1 MRRQTRAGAVLA
13 AVLIGTVGASACSS
27 STTASPSTATAPPPT
42 TSPPP
47 AKAPPAAAG
56 SVTTACRLT
65 PTEDLIER
73 DITPR
78 IPPSAI
84 LIGNVNLVL
93 CKPTVD
99 TIQQTTPSGP
109 GYCTQIAR
117 SADNPGYNPDA
128 TPAAPLRKIIAQYGS
143 AC

>member
-1 MRRQTRAGAVLA
+1 MRQIRAGAVLA

-27 STTASPSTATAPPPT
+27 TTTTAPSPI
-42 TSPPP
+42 TSPAPT
-47 AKAPPAAAG
+47 KAPPAAG
-56 SVTTACRLT
+56 SATTACRLT

-73 DITPR
+73 LVTPR
-78 IPPSAI
+78 LPPSAI
-84 LIGNVNLVL
+84 VVGNVDGVL

-128 TPAAPLRKIIAQYGS
+128 TPAAPLRKVIAQYGS